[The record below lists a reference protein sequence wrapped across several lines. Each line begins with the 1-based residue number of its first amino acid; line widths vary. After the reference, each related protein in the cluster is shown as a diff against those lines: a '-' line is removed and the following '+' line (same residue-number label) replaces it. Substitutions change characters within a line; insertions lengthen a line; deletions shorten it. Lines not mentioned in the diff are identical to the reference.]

1 LLDSK
6 AHIQQ
11 AKHNEAL
18 EEYLRGT
25 TYFDWRATCLFYAA
39 LHYVQAYFVSQ
50 HPPQD
55 FTKHSERD
63 TAIESDNHIGGI
75 WNDYRSL
82 KDWSQKARYNA
93 KKPAEN
99 DFKTD
104 INKSL
109 AAVKKEI
116 NRYIPIT

>member
-6 AHIQQ
+6 GHVLQ
-11 AKHNEAL
+11 AKHNESIA
-18 EEYLRGT
+18 EYLLGT
-25 TYFDWRATCLFYAA
+25 SYPDWRSTCLFYAA
-39 LHYVQAYFVSQ
+39 LHYVQAYFVSR
-50 HPPQD
+50 HPPQH
-55 FTKHSERD
+55 FTKHSNRD

-75 WNDYRSL
+75 WSDYRSL
-82 KDWSQKARYNA
+82 KDWSQKARYDGR
-93 KKPAEN
+93 KPTDN

-116 NRYIPIT
+116 NRYTPIA